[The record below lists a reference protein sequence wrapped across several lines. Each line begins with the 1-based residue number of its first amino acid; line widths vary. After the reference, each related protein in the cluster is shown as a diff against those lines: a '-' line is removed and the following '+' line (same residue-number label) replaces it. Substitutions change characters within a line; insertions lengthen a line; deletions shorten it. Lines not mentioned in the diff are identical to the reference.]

1 MLPMEKSVTF
11 YGACANEMIPLI
23 NRSFFYKA
31 KEGGLVRIEDDT
43 TRPYRAF
50 IVREFISPPPPLS
63 YVVGNPSDSITRTNM
78 AHDEFLVL
86 NS

>member
-1 MLPMEKSVTF
+1 MEKSVTF

-43 TRPYRAF
+43 TRPCRAF
-50 IVREFISPPPPLS
+50 IVREFMSRPPPLS
-63 YVVGNPSDSITRTNM
+63 YVVANPSDSITRTNM

>member
-1 MLPMEKSVTF
+1 MEKSVTF

-23 NRSFFYKA
+23 NRSFFYNA

-50 IVREFISPPPPLS
+50 IDIFREHKYKLLS
-63 YVVGNPSDSITRTNM
+63 SNQSI
-78 AHDEFLVL
+78 LPYL
-86 NS
+86 YS